1 MSGVFL
7 FRGTQHI
14 IIILAEQTTDDDE
27 DMESGF
33 TDNVA
38 IINYVGVCSSIS
50 WY

>member
-7 FRGTQHI
+7 LGGTQHI

-33 TDNVA
+33 TDEVA

-50 WY
+50 